1 MDDPQAHGVAEE
13 DATMMSQGTPYRAPD
28 VSFIMAAY
36 NAAPFVEAA
45 INSALNQT
53 DVSVEVIVVDDAS
66 TDGTRDIVAAMAA
79 ADRRVMLIRRA
90 ANGGPSA
97 ARNRALAK
105 ASGTWAAIL
114 DCDDLIAPERSRR
127 LIDLAVAT
135 SADVV
140 ADNFERF
147 DDKGGAS
154 GTSGATMLPREL
166 EPYVLSVDIASFL
179 RGNTLF
185 AREKYMFGAVKA
197 MFRSQFLWN
206 AGITHV
212 EGVHF
217 GEDFL
222 FCMAC
227 LLAGARF
234 IVSSESYYRYRMHTA
249 SVSWRMNSIH
259 LQQIRQGMEDARFE
273 ERCDTASRTQ
283 NALAAYIRGLDQA
296 EVFTGIVERAKAGEI
311 ADAAKLTA
319 THPEVWPLVARF
331 GSAAGFKRLRWLS
344 R

>member
-1 MDDPQAHGVAEE
+1 MGMDDPQAHGVAEE
-13 DATMMSQGTPYRAPD
+13 NSAVMSQGAPYRVPD

-53 DVSVEVIVVDDAS
+53 GVAVEVIVVDDAS
-66 TDGTRDIVAAMAA
+66 TDGTRDIVAKMAA
-79 ADRRVMLIRRA
+79 ADRRVVLIRRA

-114 DCDDLIAPERSRR
+114 DCDDLIAPDRSRR
-127 LIDLAVAT
+127 LIDLAIAT

-147 DDKGGAS
+147 TDESDTGGD
-154 GTSGATMLPREL
+154 TMLPRGS
-166 EPYVLSVDIASFL
+166 EPYALSVDIASFL

-185 AREKYMFGAVKA
+185 AREKYMFGAVKC
-197 MFRSQFLWN
+197 MFRSQFLWD

-227 LLAGARF
+227 LLADARF
-234 IVSSESYYRYRMHTA
+234 VVTSESFYRYRMHTA
-249 SVSWRMNSIH
+249 SASWRMRGVH
-259 LQQIRQGMEDARFE
+259 LQQIRQGMKDARFE
-273 ERCDTASRTQ
+273 ERCDAAPRTQ
-283 NALAAYIRGLDQA
+283 SALAAYNRGLNQA
-296 EVFTGIVERAKAGEI
+296 VVFTDIVERAKAREF
-311 ADAAKLTA
+311 ASAVMLAA

>member
-13 DATMMSQGTPYRAPD
+13 DATAMPQGTPYRAPD

-45 INSALNQT
+45 IDAALNQIG
-53 DVSVEVIVVDDAS
+53 VAVEVVVVDDAS
-66 TDGTRDIVAAMAA
+66 TDGTREIVARMAA
-79 ADRRVMLIRRA
+79 ADRRVVLIRRA

-114 DCDDLIAPERSRR
+114 DCDDLIAPDRSRR
-127 LIDLAVAT
+127 LIDLATAT
-135 SADVV
+135 GADVV

-147 DDKGGAS
+147 TNESDTGGD
-154 GTSGATMLPREL
+154 TMMPRAL
-166 EPYVLSVDIASFL
+166 EPYVLSVDVASFL

-185 AREKYMFGAVKA
+185 AREKYMFGAVKC
-197 MFRSQFLWN
+197 MFRSQFLWE

-227 LLAGARF
+227 LLADARF
-234 IVSSESYYRYRMHTA
+234 VVTSESFYRYRMHTA
-249 SVSWRMNSIH
+249 SASWRMRGVH
-259 LQQIRQGMEDARFE
+259 LQQIRQGMKDARFE
-273 ERCDTASRTQ
+273 ERCDTALRTQ
-283 NALAAYIRGLDQA
+283 SALTAYNRGLDQA
-296 EVFTGIVERAKAGEI
+296 EVFTDIVERAKAREI
-311 ADAAKLTA
+311 ASAMMLAAK
-319 THPEVWPLVARF
+319 HPEVWPLVARF

>member
-1 MDDPQAHGVAEE
+1 VLM
-13 DATMMSQGTPYRAPD
+13 
-28 VSFIMAAY
+28 
-36 NAAPFVEAA
+36 
-45 INSALNQT
+45 
-53 DVSVEVIVVDDAS
+53 
-66 TDGTRDIVAAMAA
+66 
-79 ADRRVMLIRRA
+79 RRA

-114 DCDDLIAPERSRR
+114 DCDDLIAPDRSRR
-127 LIDLAVAT
+127 LIDLATAT

-147 DDKGGAS
+147 TNESETGGD
-154 GTSGATMLPREL
+154 TMMPRGL

-185 AREKYMFGAVKA
+185 AREKYMFGAVKC
-197 MFRSQFLWN
+197 MFRSQFLWE

-227 LLAGARF
+227 LLADARF
-234 IVSSESYYRYRMHTA
+234 FVTSESYYRYRMHTA
-249 SVSWRMNSIH
+249 SASWRMRGVH
-259 LQQIRQGMEDARFE
+259 LQQIRQGMEDARFA
-273 ERCDTASRTQ
+273 ERCDTALRTQ
-283 NALAAYIRGLDQA
+283 NALAAYNRGLGQA
-296 EVFTGIVERAKAGEI
+296 ELFTDIVERAKAREI
-311 ADAAKLTA
+311 ASAVMLAA

>member
-13 DATMMSQGTPYRAPD
+13 DAAVMPQGAPHRAPD

-53 DVSVEVIVVDDAS
+53 GVAVEVIVVDDAS
-66 TDGTRDIVAAMAA
+66 TDETCDIVAAMAA
-79 ADRRVMLIRRA
+79 ADRRVMLMRRA

-127 LIDLAVAT
+127 LIDLAIAT

-147 DDKGGAS
+147 EKEGDTGGI
-154 GTSGATMLPREL
+154 TMLPL
-166 EPYVLSVDIASFL
+166 GSEPYVLSVDIASFL

-185 AREKYMFGAVKA
+185 AREKYMFGAVKC
-197 MFRSQFLWN
+197 MFRNQFLWE

-234 IVSSESYYRYRMHTA
+234 VVTSESFYRYRMHPA
-249 SVSWRMNSIH
+249 SVSWRMRGVH
-259 LQQIRQGMEDARFE
+259 LHQIRQGMEDARFE
-273 ERCDTASRTQ
+273 QRSGLAPRTQ
-283 NALAAYIRGLDQA
+283 NALAAYNRGLRQA
-296 EVFTGIVERAKAGEI
+296 EVFTGIVERAKAREV
-311 ADAAKLTA
+311 ASAAMLA
-319 THPEVWPLVARF
+319 AMHPEVWPLVARF